1 MATGPSWRKI
11 RGGSQ
16 TGADQAGLRAA
27 KAAGI
32 ETGGGVPKGCR
43 LATGDLR

>member
-1 MATGPSWRKI
+1 MATRPSWHKNLS
-11 RGGSQ
+11 GGQ
-16 TGADQAGLRAA
+16 TGADQAGLLAA

-32 ETGGGVPKGCR
+32 EAGGGVPKGCR

>member
-1 MATGPSWRKI
+1 MAIGTSWRKI
-11 RGGSQ
+11 LSGGL
-16 TGADQAGLRAA
+16 TGADQAGLLAA

-32 ETGGGVPKGCR
+32 EAGGGVPKGCR